1 MNSKVAVVFTLLFAH
16 LQVFAGF
23 SMAPVYTVPH
33 ELDMLIKAGHVQGA
47 CCSEQG
53 VYLSHQLGIAK
64 IGWDGK
70 LIKTI
75 ETPAHLGDTAY
86 ANGKIYGAF
95 VIRNKKL
102 RKDGMQGL
110 VRVWDENLNVLDER
124 WFPEALDGIVVLGD
138 TIYVGVDR
146 WGKGKHPMCCV
157 KRLGLDLAEKD
168 NVDLDLGFDIRYG
181 VQTMATDGKYLFFGC
196 YGGTARVTG
205 DLKKVETVAFS
216 CFEGFD
222 MVPKSV
228 AKSDAKVFFAVRALG
243 GNMRAW
249 RKDPV
254 NNPPRVRLDF
264 FELRDGKFVEVLKK
278 P

>member
-16 LQVFAGF
+16 LQVFSGF

-124 WFPEALDGIVVLGD
+124 WFPAALDGIVVLGD
-138 TIYVGVDR
+138 TIYVGVDK

-205 DLKKVETVAFS
+205 DLKEVETVAFS

-228 AKSDAKVFFAVRALG
+228 SKSDAKVFFAVRALG

-264 FELRDGKFVEVLKK
+264 FELRDGKFVEVSKK